1 MNLSWQTINR
11 SDREEFWMPIF
22 LSLLFIDSCQCLLKR
37 SQEEYKRLINQRF
50 GEAQPMF
57 NLLGLQ
63 LQLGLQ
69 LARCPDL
76 VLAEFVLAAFVLP
89 G

>member
-1 MNLSWQTINR
+1 
-11 SDREEFWMPIF
+11 MPVF
-22 LSLLFIDSCQCLLKR
+22 LSLLFIHSSQCLLKR
-37 SQEEYKRLINQRF
+37 SQEEYQRLINQRF

-57 NLLGLQ
+57 KLLGIRLK
-63 LQLGLQ
+63 LGLQ
-69 LARCPDL
+69 LAPRPKP

>member
-1 MNLSWQTINR
+1 
-11 SDREEFWMPIF
+11 MPVF
-22 LSLLFIDSCQCLLKR
+22 LSLLFIDSCQYLLKR

>member
-1 MNLSWQTINR
+1 MNLGWQRINR
-11 SDREEFWMPIF
+11 SDREKLWMPVF
-22 LSLLFIDSCQCLLKR
+22 LSLLFIHSCQYLLKR

-50 GEAQPMF
+50 GEAKPMF
-57 NLLGLQ
+57 NLLELQ

-69 LARCPDL
+69 LARCPEI

>member
-1 MNLSWQTINR
+1 
-11 SDREEFWMPIF
+11 MPIF
-22 LSLLFIDSCQCLLKR
+22 LPLLFIHSCQWLLKR

-50 GEAQPMF
+50 GEAEPMF
-57 NLLGLQ
+57 KLLGLQ
-63 LQLGLQ
+63 LEVGLQ
-69 LARCPDL
+69 LARCPEL